1 MSDWDWFFTS
11 EAGRTN
17 LLRSQVDELA
27 SVSASANARSSRLS
41 SQLAQLQGSLETRLD
56 ALSAAFDAYV
66 ELGDVREQLAAHAE
80 TAAVRRDVLAA
91 VDALVGG
98 RRVARVDPG
107 EADDYW
113 LPHAMNAVMA
123 LIAGGR
129 DRTAEGRAR
138 ALGRQAD
145 LFVVVLLGAL
155 GHGALVA
162 DRLPDLLV
170 TDESLSSAQVV
181 LWRAVVAGGYGGPA
195 DSSAV
200 LDAVGE
206 RWRSTVTAGD
216 GAEWRTWVAEQSG
229 ARDPEAELAWIR
241 ALLDG
246 QVLLPLAA
254 PPRPVRRL
262 RSPVPDVGEVPDQG
276 PPTAGGDARG
286 ALRTAAGLMIAE
298 GSEAERELLVRAKLL
313 RQRIEDPTGTQP
325 AVPTEEP
332 RTGVRVLV
340 RQEFA
345 ATRDPALRARLL
357 GWLRP
362 GLLQAVEAAAAAPPP
377 PVEPLEV
384 RTPGGSVVVG
394 PDGTDPDR
402 LAQVRHDINARVPGS
417 SVSPHLL
424 TGLAGVLVVL
434 AVVGALLGWAGA
446 LIGLVVVLALLLGV
460 FAVRGY
466 RDRQRE
472 AQERAAD
479 LATVDRAVEDARR
492 QLAAARTE
500 QQSQV
505 LALRSLADGLRQDL
519 SRAG

>member
-27 SVSASANARSSRLS
+27 SVSASAHARSSRLS

-138 ALGRQAD
+138 TLGRQAD
-145 LFVVVLLGAL
+145 LFIVVLLGAL
-155 GHGALVA
+155 GHGVLVA
-162 DRLPDLLV
+162 DRVPDLLV
-170 TDESLSSAQVV
+170 TDDSLSSTQVV
-181 LWRAVVAGGYGGPA
+181 LWRAVLDGVHGGPG
-195 DSSAV
+195 DGSV

-206 RWRSTVTAGD
+206 RWRSTLAGGD
-216 GAEWRTWVAEQSG
+216 GAEWRGWVAQQSG
-229 ARDPEAELAWIR
+229 ADGAEAELTWIR
-241 ALLDG
+241 ALIDG
-246 QVLLPLAA
+246 QVLLPLAVPA
-254 PPRPVRRL
+254 ARSRRL
-262 RSPVPDVGEVPDQG
+262 ELSVPRAAAAPDGGAPTVAVDSRS
-276 PPTAGGDARG
+276 
-286 ALRTAAGLMIAE
+286 ALRAAAGLMIGE
-298 GSEAERELLVRAKLL
+298 GSEAERELLVRARLL
-313 RQRIEDPTGTQP
+313 RQRIEDPSGALP
-325 AVPTEEP
+325 AAATEDP

-345 ATRDPALRARLL
+345 TTRDPELRARLL

-362 GLLQAVEAAAAAPPP
+362 GLLHAVEAAGAAAPP

-384 RTPGGSVVVG
+384 RTPGGPLVVG
-394 PDGTDPDR
+394 PDGPDLDR
-402 LAQVRHDINARVPGS
+402 LSQVRHNISARVSDS
-417 SVSPHLL
+417 SVNPLVL
-424 TGLAGVLVVL
+424 AVLAGVLVVV
-434 AVVGALLGWAGA
+434 AVVGAVLGWPGA
-446 LIGLVVVLALLLGV
+446 LIGLVVVLALLLGG
-460 FAVRGY
+460 FAALGY
-466 RDRQRE
+466 RDRRRDAQQR
-472 AQERAAD
+472 ADD
-479 LATVDRAVEDARR
+479 LATVEGVVADARR
-492 QLAAARTE
+492 QLDEARTE
-500 QQSQV
+500 QQSQ
-505 LALRSLADGLRQDL
+505 LLSLRSLADGLRRDL
-519 SRAG
+519 TAG

>member
-107 EADDYW
+107 ESDDYW

-138 ALGRQAD
+138 TLGRQAD

-155 GHGALVA
+155 GHGVLVA
-162 DRLPDLLV
+162 DRVPDLLV
-170 TDESLSSAQVV
+170 TDDSLSSTQVV
-181 LWRAVVAGGYGGPA
+181 LWRAVLDGVYGGP
-195 DSSAV
+195 DDGSAL

-206 RWRSTVTAGD
+206 RWRSTLADGD
-216 GAEWRTWVAEQSG
+216 GTGWRAWVAQQSG
-229 ARDPEAELAWIR
+229 AEGAEAELTWVR

-246 QVLLPLAA
+246 QVLLPLV
-254 PPRPVRRL
+254 PRPRPVRRL
-262 RSPVPDVGEVPDQG
+262 GRVPDVAEVADQG
-276 PPTAGGDARG
+276 AQAAPVDSRS
-286 ALRTAAGLMIAE
+286 ALRAAASLMIGE
-298 GSEAERELLVRAKLL
+298 GSEAERELLVRAKQL
-313 RQRIEDPTGTQP
+313 RQRIEDPSGTLP
-325 AVPTEEP
+325 AAAEAP

-345 ATRDPALRARLL
+345 TTRDPALRARLL

-362 GLLQAVEAAAAAPPP
+362 GLLKAVGAAAEAPLP

-384 RTPGGSVVVG
+384 HTPGGPVVVS
-394 PDGTDPDR
+394 PDGPDPDR
-402 LAQVRHDINARVPGS
+402 LAQVRHNVSARVPTG
-417 SVSPHLL
+417 SVSPLVL
-424 TGLAGVLVVL
+424 AVLAGVLVVL
-434 AVVGALLGWAGA
+434 AVVGALLGWPGA
-446 LIGLVVVLALLLGV
+446 LVGLVVVLALLLGG
-460 FAVRGY
+460 FAARGH
-466 RDRQRE
+466 RDRRRQ
-472 AQERAAD
+472 AQERADD
-479 LATVDRAVEDARR
+479 LATVERVVDDARR
-492 QLAAARTE
+492 QLTEARTE
-500 QQSQV
+500 QQSQL
-505 LALRSLADGLRQDL
+505 LALRSLAEGLRRDL
-519 SRAG
+519 TPAG